1 MDDSLF
7 LNSDHDIDDDQEDFV
22 RQLSLAHQPIQR
34 CIRTWLPDK
43 NDADDAIQETYLLL
57 WRKFNQFTPGTDFT
71 RWACSIAFKVARRVH
86 ERRRSSQKFMG
97 TAFSDDLFHDIRHIQ
112 EGNFEYLELRRE
124 QLRQCLANLGPAD
137 SKVLQAYYSEGR
149 SVSQIATQM
158 KQSERAIYRQL
169 ERIRLALYRCVNRHL
184 HLESGDA

>member
-1 MDDSLF
+1 MEDRLF
-7 LNSDHDIDDDQEDFV
+7 VNTEEDLDDDKELFV

-43 NDADDAIQETYLLL
+43 NDSDDAIQETYLLL
-57 WRKFNQFTPGTDFT
+57 WRKFDQFVPGTDFT

-86 ERRRSSQKFMG
+86 ERRRSSQRFVK
-97 TAFSDDLFHDIRHIQ
+97 TAFSDELLHEIRHIQ

-124 QLRQCLANLGPAD
+124 QLRQCLAELSTNDA
-137 SKVLQAYYSEGR
+137 SVLQAYYSEGR
-149 SVSQIATQM
+149 TVAQIARQK

-169 ERIRLALYRCVNRHL
+169 ERLRLALYRCINRHL
-184 HLESGDA
+184 HLEGDDA